1 MCSGQGMHDIA
12 CCMHWFIVYLPM
24 QNSIDLV
31 VAVNP
36 DAEPD
41 DDEKD
46 GVKSPKTMWPP
57 PE

>member
-1 MCSGQGMHDIA
+1 MSWSIG
-12 CCMHWFIVYLPM
+12 FVYI

-36 DAEPD
+36 DADCDNASED
-41 DDEKD
+41 
-46 GVKSPKTMWPP
+46 VKSPKTMWPP